1 MNSCLGKIR
10 ISWTILHNLQRNP
23 FLYQKLRTRTLF
35 LSHKF
40 FDKPI
45 YKNDKQLGG
54 KIIFEKAFEP
64 ISDEVKL
71 KNRTSL
77 YYLSAF
83 TLLVS
88 GFTYMSVLLYRMY
101 CQVTFRNYY
110 FFMIIFVNYP

>member
-23 FLYQKLRTRTLF
+23 FLHQKLRTRTLF

-40 FDKPI
+40 FDEHN
-45 YKNDKQLGG
+45 YKNDKKSGG
-54 KIIFEKAFEP
+54 KVIFEKAFEP
-64 ISDEVKL
+64 VTDEIKL
-71 KNRTSL
+71 KNKTSL

-83 TLLVS
+83 TLLIS

-101 CQVTFRNYY
+101 CQVTVIDY
-110 FFMIIFVNYP
+110 FS